1 MPSVEIRVRRHHLTC
16 GFIAFPCLSWRCR
29 CLPALTIVLAAA
41 LSAFSDEPAYAKPRI
56 DFARDIRPI
65 LQNHCWSCHG
75 ADEKSRASGLRL
87 DRREAATTPVGTS
100 PPAIVPRK
108 PDASAVMA
116 RITSTDADEVM
127 PPPSSRKPLSEAQKR
142 LLRDWIE
149 EGAEYAPHWAF
160 ITPRRAPL
168 PSPLNAT
175 WVRNPID
182 RFVLQRLEAEGL
194 KPRDEAPRE
203 TLLRRVT
210 LDLTGL
216 PPSLED
222 LDSFR
227 TDTRPDAYERAV
239 DRLLTSP
246 RHAERM
252 AAQWLDVARYADT
265 NGYNNDEERTM
276 WPWRDWVINAFRKN
290 MPYDQFVV
298 EQLAGDL
305 LPNATLDQ
313 RIATAFNRN
322 HVLTTE
328 GGIIE
333 EEYRVEYV
341 ADRVHTTS
349 TVFLGLSMQCARCHD
364 HKYDPITQREFYR
377 VFAYF
382 NQLPDTGVGYNK
394 GGFSPPFVKAPRPE
408 QAEQLAAI
416 ERRATELDRLIADR
430 SAAIGPVVAKWEA
443 GLTVEDRQRIATA
456 GAAHHF
462 RLDESSGDAIADA
475 VNPDRRGT
483 IRGKVAHV
491 EGKMAGGLEF
501 DGQTHAE
508 LGSIGGFDA
517 ADRFAFAVWV
527 RPGSTAPITV
537 LSRMDDAAAFRGYDV
552 ILEGAKVAMHL
563 VDRWP
568 DNGLK
573 VITRDPL
580 PLNEWRHVVV
590 SYDGSRKAAGVSIYI
605 DGKPQPIETLS
616 DKLTGTLK
624 TDKPFHLGKRQSSVP
639 FIGRLDDLQIFAGVL
654 TADDAGRLA
663 KVEAVSRMAD
673 LLAIPA
679 DKRSAEQTA
688 EIQRYYLDRVDA
700 DSQRWK
706 AEQGM
711 LPARRTAIEMA
722 VPAVMVMEDTAKRIT
737 RLLKRGQYDQ
747 PADEVTPGVPAVL
760 PPIAGDA
767 PANRLGLARWLVSPS
782 HPLTARVAVNRYW
795 EMLFGAGLVET
806 SEDFGITGAL
816 PTHPEL
822 LDWLAVEFVE
832 GRGSRDGGRV
842 TETNRGPASPSTG
855 DPGLST
861 LPWDIRNLL
870 RLIVTS
876 ATYRQASDAPANVRE
891 RDPRNQLLSRG
902 PRQRLSAEGVRDNA
916 LAISGLLVERAGG
929 PSVKPYQ
936 PEGLW
941 EDVSVERRYKY
952 VPDTGDGLY
961 RRSMYTFWK
970 RTCPPPALSTFDAPT
985 RETCVIRRARTN
997 TPLQALVLLNDPTYI
1012 EAARKLAERVMH
1024 DAADVE
1030 GRISLAFRLA
1040 IGRTPDG
1047 MERDELAS
1055 LLQSARKQF
1064 EADPRAAAKLLAV
1077 GASPRDA
1084 RLSETELAAWTIVST
1099 TILNLD
1105 ATVSP
1110 E

>member
-1 MPSVEIRVRRHHLTC
+1 MTFRINRSFSLLFTVAT
-16 GFIAFPCLSWRCR
+16 
-29 CLPALTIVLAAA
+29 
-41 LSAFSDEPAYAKPRI
+41 LSAVTPAAHSDETPDTKPRI

-75 ADEKSRASGLRL
+75 ADEKTRASGLRL

-100 PPAIVPRK
+100 PPAIVPKK
-108 PDASAVMA
+108 PDASAVIA
-116 RITSTDADEVM
+116 RITSSDENEVM
-127 PPPSSRKPLSEAQKR
+127 PPPSSRKPLSETQKR
-142 LLRDWIE
+142 LLRDWIA

-160 ITPRRAPL
+160 IRPQRASLPTPR
-168 PSPLNAT
+168 NAG

-194 KPRDEAPRE
+194 APREEASRE

-216 PPSLED
+216 PPSLEE
-222 LDSFR
+222 LDTFLA
-227 TDTRPDAYERAV
+227 DTRPDAYERAV
-239 DRLLTSP
+239 DRLLAST

-377 VFAYF
+377 LFAYF
-382 NQLPDTGVGYNK
+382 NQLPDTGVGYNA

-408 QAEQLAAI
+408 QAEELAAI
-416 ERRATELDRLIADR
+416 EHRTAELNRLLADR
-430 SAAIGPVVAKWEA
+430 AASIGPAVTKWET
-443 GLTVEDRQRIATA
+443 GLTAEDRQRLATA

-462 RLDESSGDAIADA
+462 RLDETSGDMVSDA
-475 VNPDRRGT
+475 VSPDRKGT

-491 EGKMAGGLEF
+491 EGKVAGGLEF
-501 DGQTHAE
+501 DGQTHVE

-517 ADRFAFAVWV
+517 GDRFSFAVWV
-527 RPGSTAPITV
+527 RPGSTTPITV
-537 LSRMDDAAAFRGYDV
+537 LSRMDDAASFRGYDV

-580 PLNEWRHVVV
+580 PLNEWRHLVI
-590 SYDGSRKAAGVSIYI
+590 SYDGSRKAAGVTIYV
-605 DGKPQPIETLS
+605 DGKPQPLETLS

-639 FIGRLDDLQIFAGVL
+639 FVGRLDDLQIFATAL
-654 TADDAGRLA
+654 TTDDAARLA
-663 KVEAVSRMAD
+663 KGETISRLAD
-673 LLAIPA
+673 RLTIPA

-700 DSQRWK
+700 ESQHWK
-706 AEQGM
+706 TEQGA
-711 LPARRTAIEMA
+711 LPARRTAIEKL
-722 VPAVMVMEDTAKRIT
+722 VPTVMVMEDTAKRTT

-747 PADEVTPGVPAVL
+747 PADEVAPGVPVVL
-760 PPIAGDA
+760 PPLPGDA
-767 PANRLGLARWLVSPS
+767 PANRLGLARWIVSPS

-795 EMLFGAGLVET
+795 EVLFGAGLVES

-822 LDWLAVEFVE
+822 LDWLAVEFAE
-832 GRGSRDGGRV
+832 DRES
-842 TETNRGPASPSTG
+842 SP
-855 DPGLST
+855 

-870 RLIVTS
+870 RLMVTS

-891 RDPRNQLLSRG
+891 RDPKNQLLSRG
-902 PRQRLSAEGVRDNA
+902 PRQRLSAEAVRDNA
-916 LAISGLLVERAGG
+916 LAVSGLLVDKAGG

-941 EDVSVERRYKY
+941 EDVSVERKYKY
-952 VPDTGDGLY
+952 VPDPGEGLY

-970 RTCPPPALSTFDAPT
+970 RTCPPPTLSTFDAPT

-1012 EAARKLAERVMH
+1012 EAARKFAERVIH
-1024 DAADVE
+1024 GAEDTD
-1030 GRISLAFRLA
+1030 GRVSLAFRRAL
-1040 IGRTPDG
+1040 GRTPDA

-1055 LLQSARKQF
+1055 LLKSARKQF
-1064 EADPRAAAKLLAV
+1064 DADRGAASKLLAV
-1077 GASPRDA
+1077 GASPRDPK
-1084 RLSETELAAWTIVST
+1084 LDESELAAWTIVCT

-1105 ATVSP
+1105 AVVSP